1 MAARAELTPQ
11 RGIVESWIKNTTVHK
26 VVAFG
31 AIVGVSVTGAHAVN
45 AEYSNEYPGA
55 PIASPSLV
63 IDANPQPQYEQLG
76 FQKIETKIADLNEI
90 ARNAP
95 INQLVSQTQ
104 EPVSAPKTV
113 EVPIDS
119 LSIQ

>member
-1 MAARAELTPQ
+1 MAARAEIQ
-11 RGIVESWIKNTTVHK
+11 SRGIVEGLIKNPTVHK

-31 AIVGVSVTGAHAVN
+31 AIVGVTAAGANAVN

-63 IDANPQPQYEQLG
+63 IDANPQSQYEQLG
-76 FQKIETKIADLNEI
+76 LQKVGSDVTDLNEI

-95 INQLVSQTQ
+95 INKLVSQTQ
-104 EPVSAPKTV
+104 
-113 EVPIDS
+113 
-119 LSIQ
+119 